1 MRDDG
6 LYLIH
11 ILESC
16 ERILRY
22 TNFGREDFFQS
33 TMAQDAVI
41 RNYEIIG
48 EAVKQLSSTFREQ
61 NPQVNWRRIAGM
73 RDVLIHDYSGVD
85 LEEVWTITVG
95 KLPELRDQ
103 IKALVD
109 KGR

>member
-1 MRDDG
+1 
-6 LYLIH
+6 
-11 ILESC
+11 
-16 ERILRY
+16 
-22 TNFGREDFFQS
+22 
-33 TMAQDAVI
+33 
-41 RNYEIIG
+41 
-48 EAVKQLSSTFREQ
+48 
-61 NPQVNWRRIAGM
+61 M